1 VKNGW
6 AASWRIGLTF
16 AALCVIWGLP
26 YFFIKL
32 ALTGLPPIG
41 VAWGRI
47 ALGAAIL
54 LPIAWKRGT
63 LSDLA
68 RHKGAVCAFA
78 FAELIGPFFLIS
90 LGERWVSSSFTGI
103 LIATVPLIVITLAP
117 LFGVHE
123 RLSGRRLAGLAVGF
137 IGVVTLLGLD
147 VVQGPLWWAG
157 VACVVIAT
165 VGYALGSLIVQR
177 HLSGVDELAAVAAS
191 LGVATVVLLPAAA
204 WSVPR
209 AVPAPLVLVSLLV
222 LGVVCTA
229 LALWLYFFLI
239 AQIGAARAAV
249 ITYVN
254 PAVAAL
260 LGVMVLHESF
270 GLGSAAGLGLILLGS
285 WLATQRRQ
293 PEPAEVASH

>member
-1 VKNGW
+1 MG
-6 AASWRIGLTF
+6 T
-16 AALCVIWGLP
+16 
-26 YFFIKL
+26 
-32 ALTGLPPIG
+32 
-41 VAWGRI
+41 
-47 ALGAAIL
+47 AIL
-54 LPIAWKRGT
+54 LPIAWQRGT
-63 LSDLA
+63 LRELA

-103 LIATVPLIVITLAP
+103 LIAAMPLVVVAIGP

-123 RLSGRRLAGLAVGF
+123 RLTARRLAGLAVGF
-137 IGVVTLLGLD
+137 IGVITLLGLD

-157 VACVVIAT
+157 VACVAIST

-191 LGVATVVLLPAAA
+191 LAIATVVLLPAAA
-204 WSVPR
+204 WTVPR
-209 AVPAPLVLVSLLV
+209 AVPAPLVLVSLLM
-222 LGVVCTA
+222 LGMICTA

-260 LGVMVLHESF
+260 LGVVVLHESF
-270 GLGSAAGLGLILLGS
+270 GLGSALGLVLILLGS

-293 PEPAEVASH
+293 PEPVQVASQ